1 MTDAPEPPSA
11 RRTATEAVA
20 DITGLPLGQQFLIT
34 IAHTV
39 AFTPR
44 VAKSVINREPGYI
57 SPLRL
62 FMLMMGAL
70 LGVGAFFDLPI
81 ILDLTTL
88 FPPDMHGPLSEFLN
102 ARGVSLSEADAE
114 VGRWMS
120 LFFWVTM
127 VVSSLPFL
135 VLLKALAPRLSW
147 WTHAQCYLLANN
159 VMLVIT
165 LASTPIL
172 FISEPVYIV
181 LQVLIMSVFFIAL
194 LRISVGA
201 FRLSTAR
208 LAVLIIA
215 IPFLIAVSIL
225 VTVLI
230 NLIGLHAILSV
241 AYDISL
247 FELFDVG
254 IDAPPQ
260 ESTP

>member
-1 MTDAPEPPSA
+1 
-11 RRTATEAVA
+11 
-20 DITGLPLGQQFLIT
+20 
-34 IAHTV
+34 
-39 AFTPR
+39 
-44 VAKSVINREPGYI
+44 
-57 SPLRL
+57 
-62 FMLMMGAL
+62 
-70 LGVGAFFDLPI
+70 
-81 ILDLTTL
+81 
-88 FPPDMHGPLSEFLN
+88 
-102 ARGVSLSEADAE
+102 
-114 VGRWMS
+114 
-120 LFFWVTM
+120 
-127 VVSSLPFL
+127 
-135 VLLKALAPRLSW
+135 
-147 WTHAQCYLLANN
+147 
-159 VMLVIT
+159 
-165 LASTPIL
+165 
-172 FISEPVYIV
+172 
-181 LQVLIMSVFFIAL
+181 VLIMSVFFIAL